1 MKKIFA
7 IFVFFLLYN
16 SNSFSLIRYSTNP
29 DACTEEG
36 VCLVPKYAEDGR
48 ENYAIVSPVG
58 YSNVKMISQAKR
70 LSTLKGKTIATMN
83 KGETAILVTG
93 DASRNKVQVMPGGDF
108 VTVEI
113 KLPKNWNELVAPL
126 GYEPIENFYL

>member
-1 MKKIFA
+1 MLSKDKTEKA
-7 IFVFFLLYN
+7 KATPTPEWYEG
-16 SNSFSLIRYSTNP
+16 LI
-29 DACTEEG
+29 DEE
-36 VCLVPKYAEDGR
+36 E
-48 ENYAIVSPVG
+48 I
-58 YSNVKMISQAKR
+58 M
-70 LSTLKGKTIATMN
+70 TIATMN

-108 VTVEI
+108 LTVEI